1 MFGTNYETG
10 TFKEYY
16 IDVSKRSKDKQIDI
30 LLVVNMFLTGFDSKM
45 LNTLYVDKNLQYH
58 GLLQAYSRTNR
69 ILNEKKKHGNILCF
83 RNLKDETDESI
94 RLYSDENAPENVLMK
109 SYWEYVNDFNNQI
122 KYVKDSVLTLEEAIK
137 LMEKDCISEMEDKC
151 KIVMELEKEGKNH
164 QDKIKEGIAK
174 GLLLGPNGIKYS
186 EISSLVGEIGQNAKS
201 ISELLTNLNGEKL
214 SKDLVKDF
222 VKLIETD
229 ESITREIYLTLK
241 RIGDINDE
249 KINRFYKKILKKK
262 AEVEYLSD
270 SLLNKYKKDDLSQSF
285 KEIIAILKKISE
297 DGEKVALIINN

>member
-1 MFGTNYETG
+1 MVS
-10 TFKEYY
+10 FKEDDLFNNAIPKEY
-16 IDVSKRSKDKQIDI
+16 I
-30 LLVVNMFLTGFDSKM
+30 
-45 LNTLYVDKNLQYH
+45 
-58 GLLQAYSRTNR
+58 
-69 ILNEKKKHGNILCF
+69 
-83 RNLKDETDESI
+83 
-94 RLYSDENAPENVLMK
+94 
-109 SYWEYVNDFNNQI
+109 NDFNSQI
-122 KYVKDSVLTLEEAIK
+122 KCVKDTVLTLEEAIK

-164 QDKIKEGIAK
+164 QDKIKEGLAK
-174 GLLLGPNGIKYS
+174 GLFLGPNGRKYT

-214 SKDLVKDF
+214 PKDLVKDF

-241 RIGDINDE
+241 RIEDINDE

-270 SLLNKYKKDDLSQSF
+270 SLLNKYKKQDEKDDLSQSF